1 MPKAKKTKLKDEPIV
16 EPTIVEP
23 TIVEPTIVEPTI
35 TEPVVES
42 PTKQKTEYI
51 RKVVNQDTVMES
63 FLKLTTQLEKDIAEI
78 REDKT
83 QTKGIKFL
91 KSINKEIKEIQS
103 QTVKVLKQKE
113 KRTRKSSNN
122 ISGFKKPVVISPELA
137 KFAGWNDN
145 ELHSRVDVTNYIC
158 DYIKKNDLQNP
169 TDRRNINPDKKLKKL
184 LGITDDSKPLKYYNI
199 QTHLKTQDH
208 YPK

>member
-1 MPKAKKTKLKDEPIV
+1 MPKAKKTKLKEEPTVVEPTVVEPTVVEPIV
-16 EPTIVEP
+16 
-23 TIVEPTIVEPTI
+23 
-35 TEPVVES
+35 EPVVES

-169 TDRRNINPDKKLKKL
+169 TDRRNIHPDKKLKKL
-184 LGITDDSKPLKYYNI
+184 LGITDDSKPLKYYSI